1 MSAPASLPDAVK
13 AGDAARVA
21 ELTAAEPALAS
32 ARDASGVSALLLARY
47 RQRPDLVEL
56 LLRAGAEVDVFA
68 AAALGDNRRILDLL
82 EGDPSL
88 ATAWSADGFTAL
100 HLAAFFSEDPDTA
113 RLLLDRGADPDAVA
127 RNPMSVRP
135 LHSAVAAAHGRV
147 VELLLEAGADLHAT
161 QSGGYTALHSAAANG
176 DARLCRLLLAG
187 GADPARASDDGR
199 TPVDLAAER
208 GHPRLAEDLRARVSD
223 RREGL

>member
-1 MSAPASLPDAVK
+1 MSAPGSLTDAVK

-21 ELTAAEPALAS
+21 EITAAEPALAS

-68 AAALGDNRRILDLL
+68 AAALGDNRRLVDLL

-88 ATAWSADGFTAL
+88 ATAWSADGFTPL
-100 HLAAFFSEDPDTA
+100 HLAAFFSEDPETA
-113 RLLLDRGADPDAVA
+113 RLLLDRGADPGAVA
-127 RNPMSVRP
+127 RNPMAVRP
-135 LHSAVAAAHGRV
+135 LNSAAAAGHARV
-147 VELLLEAGADLHAT
+147 VELLLDAGADVHAT
-161 QSGGYTALHSAAANG
+161 QAGGYTALHSAAANG
-176 DARLCRLLLAG
+176 DARMCRLLLAR
-187 GADPARASDDGR
+187 GADPGRTSDDGR
-199 TPVDLAAER
+199 SPADLAAER
-208 GHPRLAEDLRARVSD
+208 AHLRLAEDLRACVSG